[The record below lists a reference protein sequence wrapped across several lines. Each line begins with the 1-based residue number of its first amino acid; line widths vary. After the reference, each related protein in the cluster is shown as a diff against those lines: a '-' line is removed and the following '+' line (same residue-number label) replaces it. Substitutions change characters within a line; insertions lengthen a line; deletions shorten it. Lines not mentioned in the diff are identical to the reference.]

1 MAVENKYVNSRVN
14 TGKREI
20 SSLAGLGE
28 KPTVIRTTFEVAAA
42 DSDGSVYRIAR
53 GIPTRCRIA
62 KIEIAN
68 DAITGGTDWDLGF
81 YLTDDTT
88 GVGQVPVGGAVLIK
102 DVLLNG
108 GDLSAAHTH
117 AAPLSGTS
125 ALDLPDFVKPI
136 YELLGNAF
144 QDEPASVDLALTAN
158 TVGSGAG
165 TILVTVTLLP
175 PVV

>member
-14 TGKREI
+14 AGKREI

-28 KPTVIRTTFEVAAA
+28 KPVVIRTTFEVAAA

-53 GIPTRCRIA
+53 GIPTRCRIG

-88 GVGQVPVGGAVLIK
+88 GVGQVPVGGAVLDA
-102 DVLLNG
+102 DVLMNG
-108 GDLSAAHTH
+108 G
-117 AAPLSGTS
+117 
-125 ALDLPDFVKPI
+125 
-136 YELLGNAF
+136 
-144 QDEPASVDLALTAN
+144 
-158 TVGSGAG
+158 
-165 TILVTVTLLP
+165 
-175 PVV
+175 